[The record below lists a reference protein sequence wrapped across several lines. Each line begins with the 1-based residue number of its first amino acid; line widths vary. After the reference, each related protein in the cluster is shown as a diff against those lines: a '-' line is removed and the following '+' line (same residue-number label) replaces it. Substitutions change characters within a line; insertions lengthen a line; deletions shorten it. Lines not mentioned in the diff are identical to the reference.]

1 MSLERKKQSRL
12 KGPGECAKW
21 RRQSANCTKASSKCH
36 RGLLYPHIAQVF
48 PPKQRAL
55 FYTWIHFI
63 QQLAVFFKH
72 IFTARSTTG
81 LLCALPLTDSG
92 CSHASRQSAPILFL
106 CCDWECFNLETFSI
120 LGYIWSCEW
129 CRRIKSGKDWR
140 KQSSHDIWGFWRVLR
155 APWRERR
162 EWEGRGHKIQLLQCG
177 VFNTFYVFVLWNMDG
192 LVCCWF
198 LGELS

>member
-92 CSHASRQSAPILFL
+92 CSHASRQSAPILFYVVTGNVL
-106 CCDWECFNLETFSI
+106 IWKLSPFLGIFDPVSDVDELKAAKIEESKARTTSEAFGEFWEHHGEKGASERD
-120 LGYIWSCEW
+120 GG
-129 CRRIKSGKDWR
+129 IKSNYFNVEFLTLFMCL
-140 KQSSHDIWGFWRVLR
+140 SFEIWTDLCVVGF
-155 APWRERR
+155 
-162 EWEGRGHKIQLLQCG
+162 
-177 VFNTFYVFVLWNMDG
+177 
-192 LVCCWF
+192 
-198 LGELS
+198 

>member
-21 RRQSANCTKASSKCH
+21 RRQSAKCTKAVSKCH

-48 PPKQRAL
+48 CPKQRAL

-63 QQLAVFFKH
+63 QQLAVFLQTYFHSKVH
-72 IFTARSTTG
+72 NRFIVCAPSHGFRLLSCVTTV
-81 LLCALPLTDSG
+81 
-92 CSHASRQSAPILFL
+92 CSV
-106 CCDWECFNLETFSI
+106 CDWECFNLETFSM
-120 LGYIWSCEW
+120 LGYIWSCER
-129 CRRIKSGKDWR
+129 CRRIKSGRDWR

-162 EWEGRGHKIQLLQCG
+162 EWEGRGHKIQLLECG

-192 LVCCWF
+192 LVCC
-198 LGELS
+198 

>member
-1 MSLERKKQSRL
+1 MPQGTFVPSHCSSFSPQTKGIILYLNTFHTTIGCFLQTYFHSKVHNRFIVCAASHGFRL
-12 KGPGECAKW
+12 LSCVTIVC
-21 RRQSANCTKASSKCH
+21 S
-36 RGLLYPHIAQVF
+36 
-48 PPKQRAL
+48 
-55 FYTWIHFI
+55 
-63 QQLAVFFKH
+63 
-72 IFTARSTTG
+72 
-81 LLCALPLTDSG
+81 DS
-92 CSHASRQSAPILFL
+92 FL